1 MKTYTSLPIERKI
14 VIGFLGLIVTGTLL
28 LFLLNAR
35 GRPLSAVDALFTAT
49 SAVCVTGLAV
59 VDTGN
64 DLTGPSQVVL
74 LLLIQLGGLGVMAA
88 TTALSLLMRERIGL
102 RQRLLLAGGVGVDS
116 LSGIVR
122 LLIRTLGLT
131 FAIEGAGAV
140 FLFWGFLRS
149 GLSPF
154 QSARAAVFHSV
165 SAFCNAGFSLF
176 SDNLERY
183 SDSVL
188 VPGTVMILIVL
199 GGLGFIVLSE
209 LGETFRSARL
219 SAHSK
224 LVLFTTGGLIISGGM
239 VLLLCE
245 WDQAF
250 GAMAPG
256 WKAWNALF
264 AGITPRTAGF
274 DTVAPAAFSPAGL
287 FVLVLLMIVGASP
300 GSTGGGFKTTTLA
313 VLLVSTWNALKGRS
327 EIHLWNR
334 RISFRVV
341 QRAVTV
347 VVLYLGTLGLGLSA
361 LVLVE
366 PLPFRSLLFETASAL
381 GTVGLSL
388 GITPKLSDAGKLILV
403 AMMFWGRVGIVTFLF
418 GLMKRE
424 ARGKVSYPD
433 AEIPVG

>member
-1 MKTYTSLPIERKI
+1 
-14 VIGFLGLIVTGTLL
+14 L

-49 SAVCVTGLAV
+49 SAVCVTGLSV

-64 DLTGPSQVVL
+64 DLTGSSQAVL

-140 FLFWGFLRS
+140 FLFWGFLRA
-149 GLSPF
+149 GLSPV
-154 QSARAAVFHSV
+154 QSVRSAVFHSV

-176 SDNLERY
+176 SENLERY
-183 SDSVL
+183 ANTVL
-188 VPGTVMILIVL
+188 VPGTVMTLVVL

-209 LGETFRSARL
+209 LGETFRGSARL

-224 LVLFTTGGLIISGGM
+224 LVLVTTAGLILSGGGI
-239 VLLLCE
+239 LLLCE
-245 WDQAF
+245 WNQAF

-256 WKAWNALF
+256 WKVWNALF

-274 DTVAPAAFSPAGL
+274 DTVAPSAFSPAGL

-313 VLLVSTWNALKGRS
+313 VLLVSTWNAMKGRS

-341 QRAVTV
+341 QRTVTV
-347 VVLYLGTLGLGLSA
+347 VVLYLGTLGLGLGA
-361 LVLVE
+361 LVLAE

-388 GITPKLSDAGKLILV
+388 GVTPKLSDAGKLILV
-403 AMMFWGRVGIVTFLF
+403 MMMFWGRVGIVTFLF